1 MKCCVFNK
9 TLLNFERRARNIFYY
24 CFKICF
30 LTVSLRYSNITLD
43 VLLELKLDTFKKNHD
58 ICFMK
63 WTAWKADIVK
73 MSIAVHYFCKTLH
86 HRCFTAFWIWMDSEY
101 TRILNMPLVLSMSRV
116 LNMPGFW
123 TCLGFSICQGSE
135 YASGSEYVRFST
147 YQGLEYARV
156 LDMSGFWIC
165 RWFWIGF

>member
-101 TRILNMPLVLSMSRV
+101 TRILNMPLVLSMSRI
-116 LNMPGFW
+116 W
-123 TCLGFSICQGSE
+123 ICQGSE
-135 YASGSEYVRFST
+135 HVSGS
-147 YQGLEYARV
+147 QYARV
-156 LDMSGFWIC
+156 LNMPQVLNMSGSQHTRVWNMPGFSIC
-165 RWFWIGF
+165 LRF

>member
-9 TLLNFERRARNIFYY
+9 TLLNFERRARNIFY

-30 LTVSLRYSNITLD
+30 LTVSLRYGNITLD

-86 HRCFTAFWIWMDSEY
+86 HRCFTGFWIWMDSEY